1 MEKALLDTDTLS
13 EVLKQR
19 DPLVNQRAATYL
31 SEHGEFAFSEFIWF
45 EVQRGLLEKN
55 ALQQIEYF
63 ATFVAH
69 CDVKSLDRETF
80 GKAAELWSFARQMG
94 QPYGDADILI
104 AAAAL
109 VHHLTLAT
117 GNTKHYDWIAGLKLD
132 NWRAP

>member
-31 SEHGEFAFSEFIWF
+31 SEHGEFTWF

-80 GKAAELWSFARQMG
+80 GKAVTIRANW
-94 QPYGDADILI
+94 
-104 AAAAL
+104 
-109 VHHLTLAT
+109 
-117 GNTKHYDWIAGLKLD
+117 AGF
-132 NWRAP
+132 